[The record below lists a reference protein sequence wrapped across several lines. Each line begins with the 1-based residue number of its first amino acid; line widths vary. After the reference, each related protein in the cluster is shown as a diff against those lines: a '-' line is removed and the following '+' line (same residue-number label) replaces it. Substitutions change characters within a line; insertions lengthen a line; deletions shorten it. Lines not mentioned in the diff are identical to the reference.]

1 MNAYKPQWN
10 EATRSRGVGKNSS
23 TKMWEAEKAVLLK
36 LLLVK
41 VVRQLNKPDECK
53 SFNLPADIWLVQLRE
68 QILIIIQG

>member
-1 MNAYKPQWN
+1 
-10 EATRSRGVGKNSS
+10 
-23 TKMWEAEKAVLLK
+23 MWEAEKAVLLK